1 MYLPPT
7 TGIRHQANTH
17 PSVPDLPLHGTEPP
31 VPWVLWCPPCQPATL
46 PLCWTACRA
55 RVPDC
60 LSAELPSCLGVM
72 RSRECGPTQRPHA
85 GSGFGDGPALAL

>member
-60 LSAELPSCLGVM
+60 LSAELPSCLGM
-72 RSRECGPTQRPHA
+72 RVTWPGGGQLHGTDRDVGPSMNTV
-85 GSGFGDGPALAL
+85 L